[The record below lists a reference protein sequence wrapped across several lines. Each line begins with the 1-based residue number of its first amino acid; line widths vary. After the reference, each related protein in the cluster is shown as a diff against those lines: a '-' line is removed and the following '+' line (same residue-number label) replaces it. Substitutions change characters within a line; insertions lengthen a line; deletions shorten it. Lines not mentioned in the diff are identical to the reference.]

1 MCKYHEVSY
10 NDTIKVML
18 TLLEHLLNNKQHWTE
33 RHGTPRLCVEQ
44 PFSSN
49 IKQPMQVLTDPLRL
63 YINIYINAFSVA
75 HSNVR
80 CSTECIADM
89 LTLHS

>member
-10 NDTIKVML
+10 NGTIKVMH

-44 PFSSN
+44 PFFFRLPSN
-49 IKQPMQVLTDPLRL
+49 KQ
-63 YINIYINAFSVA
+63 
-75 HSNVR
+75 
-80 CSTECIADM
+80 CKC
-89 LTLHS
+89 